1 MRRAIHQPIKLQCA
15 KKLVNPQIKHCLLE
29 KKFHEKLSTCLN
41 LLNNIRPLGSRP
53 QRTHCVDGHVPSVG
67 HQSVK
72 WSTGS
77 GCCFPLMKCVTY
89 PPWIHCLF
97 MTFHGL
103 SYSLLPILS
112 SKSRTSWVEKI
123 SSKANLGNPPDLVAI
138 K

>member
-29 KKFHEKLSTCLN
+29 KFHEKLCTCFN
-41 LLNNIRPLGSRP
+41 LLNIRPLGSRL
-53 QRTHCVDGHVPSVG
+53 QRTRCVDGHVPSVG

-77 GCCFPLMKCVTY
+77 VLFPIDEMECH
-89 PPWIHCLF
+89 PPWNHCLF

-103 SYSLLPILS
+103 SYSLLPMLS